1 MYHPVELP
9 LPAPLLNILE
19 QVLYEDKCVPSDEF
33 LIELGDAYNVHE
45 KIIRLWF
52 TAQLAL
58 YQDYRRRRQR
68 HFYCSTR
75 TREVRN
81 FEPITK
87 VTLKS
92 YKKPYKKQCE
102 KQKTSL
108 ESRKQTPSQP
118 SESPVGKKLIQIKCE
133 EPNKK
138 LSVSDST
145 QIKETIFGR
154 GHRVKFPNVRLLEI
168 KT

>member
-1 MYHPVELP
+1 MDDL
-9 LPAPLLNILE
+9 
-19 QVLYEDKCVPSDEF
+19 DEF

-92 YKKPYKKQCE
+92 YKKPYKKQ
-102 KQKTSL
+102 KTSL
-108 ESRKQTPSQP
+108 ESRKQTPS
-118 SESPVGKKLIQIKCE
+118 ESPVVKKQIQIEGEK
-133 EPNKK
+133 PDKK
-138 LSVSDST
+138 TSASESS

-154 GHRVKFPNVRLLEI
+154 GQRVKLPNVRLSDI
-168 KT
+168 SN

>member
-9 LPAPLLNILE
+9 LPTPLLNILE

-33 LIELGDAYNVHE
+33 LTKLADAYNVHE

-52 TAQLAL
+52 SAQVAL

-92 YKKPYKKQCE
+92 YKKPYKKQ
-102 KQKTSL
+102 KTSL

-118 SESPVGKKLIQIKCE
+118 SESPVVKKQIQIKCE
-133 EPNKK
+133 KLDKK
-138 LSVSDST
+138 TSASKSSQL
-145 QIKETIFGR
+145 KETIFGR
-154 GHRVKFPNVRLLEI
+154 GQRVKFPNVRLSDI
-168 KT
+168 SN